1 VTARAIIAH
10 ARASSQDAMA
20 AKWLFVCKETGRV
33 VALSRRRKR
42 PRVSFSRLIV
52 VPARA
57 L

>member
-20 AKWLFVCKETGRV
+20 ARWLFVCKETGRV